1 MDKNKSA
8 TISISKYIDHTLLK
22 PTATNEA
29 YTKLCE
35 EAIKYEFA
43 GVCVPPHFV
52 KLCNRLLH
60 ETNLKLSTVIAF
72 PFGYE
77 NTQTKVF
84 AIQKAITDG
93 ANEIDAV
100 MNIAA
105 LKSGEMNV
113 LKADISHM
121 VDACHLH
128 GVPIKLIIETAYLNE
143 QEITQVCELAINAG
157 VDCIKTSTGYAN
169 EGASVEKVALL
180 RKLLPANMK
189 IKASGGIQDKQSAE
203 ALIAAGADR
212 IGTSSGI
219 AICTES

>member
-1 MDKNKSA
+1 MDKTKSN
-8 TISISKYIDHTLLK
+8 TFSIAKYIDHTLLN
-22 PTATNEA
+22 PIATNEA

-35 EAIKYEFA
+35 EAIKHEFA

-60 ETNLKLSTVIAF
+60 ETNLKLSTVIGF

-113 LKADISHM
+113 LKADITHM

-143 QEITQVCELAINAG
+143 QEITQVCEIAINAG
-157 VDCIKTSTGYAN
+157 VDCIKTSTGYAP
-169 EGASVEKVALL
+169 EGANVEKVALL
-180 RKLLPANMK
+180 RSILPANIK
-189 IKASGGIQDKQSAE
+189 IKASGGIKDKSFATE
-203 ALIAAGADR
+203 LINSGADR

-219 AICTES
+219 TICT